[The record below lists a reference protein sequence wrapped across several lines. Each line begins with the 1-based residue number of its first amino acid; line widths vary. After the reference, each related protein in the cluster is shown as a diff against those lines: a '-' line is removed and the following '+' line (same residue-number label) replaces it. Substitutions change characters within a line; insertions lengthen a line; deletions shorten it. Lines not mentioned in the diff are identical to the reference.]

1 MELCLLMLAM
11 LCSGSI
17 AQVSEHN
24 YALAFKTVASTLQ
37 RCGVELCYRKIEA
50 ACATLNHYNA
60 LFRKLAFTVFCC
72 IKKQLWAAYEPCEG
86 LDYNMVEG
94 DVDRW
99 EKKIRAAELEDF
111 AKSQVSLMS
120 FCLHYI
126 RSNHE
131 NIQLGEMKKL
141 KEAAIKVQTD
151 ISSSTSITARL
162 EEKRLQVN
170 TTLQK
175 IKSQTA
181 AAESRVHQCQLNQ
194 REVQKTLKLADPNDR
209 YSSTALFEATF
220 PLLLRYPVTLIV
232 DSLIVLIIYRLLS
245 PLHEF
250 LLTIID
256 VMNAS
261 PLNQALPEGPARPIQ
276 HF

>member
-1 MELCLLMLAM
+1 VTLRLLMLAM
-11 LCSGSI
+11 LCSRSI
-17 AQVSEHN
+17 AQVSEQN

-37 RCGVELCYRKIEA
+37 RCGVELSYRRIEA

-60 LFRKLAFTVFCC
+60 LFRKLAFVVFCC
-72 IKKQLWAAYEPCEG
+72 IKKQLWAVYEPCEG
-86 LDYNMVEG
+86 LDYNMVEE

-99 EKKIRAAELEDF
+99 EKKIRAVELEDF
-111 AKSQVSLMS
+111 TESQVSVMS
-120 FCLHYI
+120 FCLHYV

-131 NIQLGEMKKL
+131 NIQLGAMKKL
-141 KEAAIKVQTD
+141 EEVVIKVQAD

-162 EEKRLQVN
+162 EEKRLHIN

-181 AAESRVHQCQLNQ
+181 TAESKVRQCQLSQ
-194 REVQKTLKLADPNDR
+194 RKVRKTLKLTDDHC
-209 YSSTALFEATF
+209 SSTALFEATF
-220 PLLLRYPVTLIV
+220 PLLFHYPVTLLV
-232 DSLIVLIIYRLLS
+232 DSFSVLVIYRLLS

-250 LLTIID
+250 LLTIINA
-256 VMNAS
+256 MNAS
-261 PLNQALPEGPARPIQ
+261 PLSQALPEESAHPIQ

>member
-1 MELCLLMLAM
+1 MLAM

-17 AQVSEHN
+17 AQVSEQN

-37 RCGVELCYRKIEA
+37 RCGVELGYRKIEA
-50 ACATLNHYNA
+50 ACATLNQHNA
-60 LFRKLAFTVFCC
+60 LFRKLAFAVFCC
-72 IKKQLWAAYEPCEG
+72 TKKQLWAVYEPCEG
-86 LDYNMVEG
+86 LDHDMVEE

-99 EKKIRAAELEDF
+99 EKKIRPVEVKDF

-120 FCLHYI
+120 FCLHHM
-126 RSNHE
+126 RFSHE
-131 NIQLGEMKKL
+131 NIQLGAMKKL
-141 KEAAIKVQTD
+141 EEAVIKAQAD
-151 ISSSTSITARL
+151 ISSFMSITARL

-181 AAESRVHQCQLNQ
+181 AVENKVRQFQLNQ
-194 REVQKTLKLADPNDR
+194 RKVRKTLKLTDDH

-220 PLLLRYPVTLIV
+220 PLLLRYAATLLVGSFGVLIV
-232 DSLIVLIIYRLLS
+232 HRLFS

-250 LLTIID
+250 LLTIINA
-256 VMNAS
+256 MNTS
-261 PLNQALPEGPARPIQ
+261 PLSQALPEGPARPNK

>member
-1 MELCLLMLAM
+1 MALCLLMLAM

-17 AQVSEHN
+17 AQVSKQN
-24 YALAFKTVASTLQ
+24 YAVAFKTVASTLQ
-37 RCGVELCYRKIEA
+37 RCGVELCYRRIEA
-50 ACATLNHYNA
+50 ACATLDHYNA
-60 LFRKLAFTVFCC
+60 LFRKLAFVVFCC
-72 IKKQLWAAYEPCEG
+72 VKKQLWAVYEPCEG
-86 LDYNMVEG
+86 LGYNMVEE

-99 EKKIRAAELEDF
+99 EKKIRAVELKDF

-131 NIQLGEMKKL
+131 NIQLRAMKKL
-141 KEAAIKVQTD
+141 EEAVIKVQTD
-151 ISSSTSITARL
+151 ISSSMSITARL

-170 TTLQK
+170 TTLQR

-181 AAESRVHQCQLNQ
+181 VTESKVRQCQLNQ
-194 REVQKTLKLADPNDR
+194 RKVRKTLKLTDDH

-220 PLLLRYPVTLIV
+220 PLLLRYPVTLLV
-232 DSLIVLIIYRLLS
+232 DPFSVFVIYRLLS

-256 VMNAS
+256 AMNAS
-261 PLNQALPEGPARPIQ
+261 PLNQAIPEGSARPIQ